1 MPVKLRLQR
10 FGKKAHAFYHIVVAD
25 GRAPRDGKF
34 IEKIGTYNP
43 NTNPATIDLHFEKAL
58 EWLHKGAQP
67 TDTMRSI
74 LSYKGVMFKDHLNR
88 GVAKGA
94 ITQELADAKFETWLN
109 EKGQKI
115 ENKKQLLQT
124 EKQSD
129 IKDRMAAENK
139 KREEIGKA
147 VLAKSTLAAEAERAT
162 EAPAEPVA
170 AVTEQPSETPAAQPT
185 DAPAESPAS
194 DEAASA

>member
-1 MPVKLRLQR
+1 M
-10 FGKKAHAFYHIVVAD
+10 
-25 GRAPRDGKF
+25 
-34 IEKIGTYNP
+34 
-43 NTNPATIDLHFEKAL
+43 
-58 EWLHKGAQP
+58 
-67 TDTMRSI
+67 
-74 LSYKGVMFKDHLNR
+74 
-88 GVAKGA
+88 AKGA